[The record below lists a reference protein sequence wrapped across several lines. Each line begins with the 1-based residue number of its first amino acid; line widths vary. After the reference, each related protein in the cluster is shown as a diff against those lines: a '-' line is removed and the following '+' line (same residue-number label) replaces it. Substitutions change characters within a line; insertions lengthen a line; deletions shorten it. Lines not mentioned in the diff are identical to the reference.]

1 MAFVGRSE
9 NKVRNTLSEKPSP
22 PTLADTGVV
31 VWSLNLTLKSFAWIL
46 AGSRATL
53 NLSSIEFLRFVRLV
67 VRSPKVSRYRPVYA
81 AIIANWGGAG
91 VTVGPMRGVGTTGTL
106 VTGVGVSVGVGVGV
120 GVDGMGGGLTSTLVA
135 TAFTVGVGMGVGAGV
150 GGLGGGLTSTLV
162 AGSDGSNAVS

>member
-1 MAFVGRSE
+1 M
-9 NKVRNTLSEKPSP
+9 
-22 PTLADTGVV
+22 
-31 VWSLNLTLKSFAWIL
+31 
-46 AGSRATL
+46 

-120 GVDGMGGGLTSTLVA
+120 AVGVGGMGAGLTSTLVA
-135 TAFTVGVGMGVGAGV
+135 TAFAVGVGMDVGAGV
-150 GGLGGGLTSTLV
+150 GGMGGGLTSTLV